1 MKRGYFKTDAKIL
14 FFRIIIAA
22 IICGIG
28 YFFKSQYDDEQ
39 FETIK
44 TDMLL
49 IEAKTK
55 VVAEKVKIKE
65 KDASYVGRKIEE
77 VKEEEDIK
85 NLQERGIINLEE
97 KNSVYYILEKGD
109 LEELG
114 LVTINL
120 ENSYYIVEYN
130 TNEIIYSKGIKDKD
144 GNMIDEISDLERND

>member
-1 MKRGYFKTDAKIL
+1 MKRGYFKTYAKIL
-14 FFRIIIAA
+14 FFLIIIAA

-55 VVAEKVKIKE
+55 VVAEKVKMKE

-97 KNSVYYILEKGD
+97 KSSVYYILEKGD

-144 GNMIDEISDLERND
+144 GNMIYKLSDLERND

>member
-1 MKRGYFKTDAKIL
+1 MKRGYFKTYAKIL
-14 FFRIIIAA
+14 FFLIIIAA

-97 KNSVYYILEKGD
+97 KSSVYYILEKGD

-144 GNMIDEISDLERND
+144 GNMIYKLSDLERND